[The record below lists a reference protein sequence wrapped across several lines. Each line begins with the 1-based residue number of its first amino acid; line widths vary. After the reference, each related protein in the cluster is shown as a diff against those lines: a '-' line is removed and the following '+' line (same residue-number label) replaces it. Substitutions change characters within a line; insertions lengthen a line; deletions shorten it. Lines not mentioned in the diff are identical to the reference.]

1 MNNHLDNIIYFN
13 SNNNNTVN
21 NFTIL
26 YNISIETTY
35 SSVCTI
41 DISILQSSS
50 NCDLISSKINKN
62 MTKVVFKNL
71 ILNNILCINSDSLI
85 NGFDFIALI
94 VSSDKVDPKEEIKKG
109 ISGINLDNC
118 VSELKTHYNITDDHN
133 LLVLEAESKDTENRA
148 ISLEVY
154 DDTGRKLDLAFC
166 KSKIKVMKN
175 LELEG
180 GIDIQIAKE
189 FSEQGIDVFNAE
201 DKFFNDICH
210 PFNSKDGIDITLSDR
225 RKDIFQNFTFCQ
237 NGCNYDGIDFNFNLS
252 VANCICEPS
261 LLQEKSSEDSENNNN
276 NNNEISLSNIAN
288 SFTSNLL
295 DFNFKVVICYNLVF
309 NINLLK
315 NNYGFFSMLILLFL
329 QLILFFIFLIKR
341 LKPIKN
347 FMYAFIPLSIDNDY
361 GKKTKK
367 SIFIQDFINKSKIKI
382 EKKNLIN
389 NNKRKKIFNNFKNSL
404 KYQKKKNNIIK
415 ETCTNL
421 NKANIIQN
429 NKINFFKNK
438 NINFSLINEDYQ
450 DMDYSEAL
458 RLDKR
463 SCIKI
468 YWSFLVDTQIILG
481 TFCTSKFLTFINY

>member
-210 PFNSKDGIDITLSDR
+210 P
-225 RKDIFQNFTFCQ
+225 
-237 NGCNYDGIDFNFNLS
+237 
-252 VANCICEPS
+252 
-261 LLQEKSSEDSENNNN
+261 
-276 NNNEISLSNIAN
+276 
-288 SFTSNLL
+288 
-295 DFNFKVVICYNLVF
+295 
-309 NINLLK
+309 LK
-315 NNYGFFSMLILLFL
+315 
-329 QLILFFIFLIKR
+329 IKR
-341 LKPIKN
+341 WN
-347 FMYAFIPLSIDNDY
+347 
-361 GKKTKK
+361 
-367 SIFIQDFINKSKIKI
+367 
-382 EKKNLIN
+382 
-389 NNKRKKIFNNFKNSL
+389 
-404 KYQKKKNNIIK
+404 
-415 ETCTNL
+415 
-421 NKANIIQN
+421 
-429 NKINFFKNK
+429 
-438 NINFSLINEDYQ
+438 
-450 DMDYSEAL
+450 
-458 RLDKR
+458 
-463 SCIKI
+463 
-468 YWSFLVDTQIILG
+468 
-481 TFCTSKFLTFINY
+481 